1 MGEAGG
7 SFGSRRNSVDQH
19 GLRWDEG
26 RIRSGIDQCH
36 CRSVSIPVIASGGAG
51 SLEHFYDALTVG
63 GADAA
68 LAASLFH
75 YKELEIQEV
84 KNYLAQRNVPVRR

>member
-1 MGEAGG
+1 M
-7 SFGSRRNSVDQH
+7 
-19 GLRWDEG
+19 
-26 RIRSGIDQCH
+26 
-36 CRSVSIPVIASGGAG
+36 IASGGAG

-84 KNYLAQRNVPVRR
+84 KNYLAHRKVPVRR